1 MLAASDH
8 HQVEAAT
15 DVEDSLRRRRERGR
29 RSQANF
35 RKRQAE
41 ANQHVRNQ
49 NRRLKNAIEKLVNI
63 TRGDEHPELLNTIFD
78 VAEAAGIDAKKPDT
92 QDIAVQRILKDVTK
106 NKQALMSTSGD
117 GEEDIVVRGV
127 SRDVIQR
134 ASHKEDYGFSFTSSL
149 GSLPSPQR
157 LTCGIWLDHQHYMR
171 VSIPPDDII
180 PYLGPGSKTF
190 AGILFWSIMDHAQ
203 KKCTRSHTEATTSL
217 IQRALDHST
226 ATEGWTVTYIHA
238 MVEARQEYRR
248 TGSISAQYAP
258 AAERDLPNLMRDR
271 IDADYHARGIDPN
284 QWLSAAGIE
293 VRVKSMIGND
303 SFAILETAAKGEG
316 NISLRD
322 SLETMKCKLAENCV
336 CFGDG
341 PRWSVDV
348 VDALFLDWIYKT
360 SRLGII
366 S

>member
-8 HQVEAAT
+8 HQVETAT

-41 ANQHVRNQ
+41 ANQHIRNQ

-78 VAEAAGIDAKKPDT
+78 VAEAAGVDAKKPT
-92 QDIAVQRILKDVTK
+92 QGIAVQPIPKDVNITR
-106 NKQALMSTSGD
+106 NKQFLTSTVD
-117 GEEDIVVRGV
+117 GEEDIIVKGT
-127 SRDVIQR
+127 SRDIIKR
-134 ASHKEDYGFSFTSSL
+134 ASHKENSGFSPSSSL
-149 GSLPSPQR
+149 ASLPPPQR

-203 KKCTRSHTEATTSL
+203 KKCTRSHTETTASL

-226 ATEGWTVTYIHA
+226 ATENWTITYIYA

-258 AAERDLPNLMRDR
+258 AAERDLPNLIRSR

-284 QWLSAAGIE
+284 QWLSAVGIE
-293 VRVKSMIGND
+293 GRVKSMIGND

-316 NISLRD
+316 SLSLQD
-322 SLETMKCKLAENCV
+322 SLEAMKCKLAETCV

-341 PRWSVDV
+341 PRWNVDV

-360 SRLGII
+360 SRL
-366 S
+366 SRN

>member
-8 HQVEAAT
+8 QGETAIDA
-15 DVEDSLRRRRERGR
+15 EDSLRRRRERGR

-41 ANQHVRNQ
+41 ANQHIRNQ

-63 TRGDEHPELLNTIFD
+63 TRGDEHLELLNTIFD
-78 VAEAAGIDAKKPDT
+78 VAEAAGVDAKKPT
-92 QDIAVQRILKDVTK
+92 RGIAVQPVPKDVTR
-106 NKQALMSTSGD
+106 NKQLLMSAVD
-117 GEEDIVVRGV
+117 GEEDIIVRGT
-127 SRDVIQR
+127 SRDIVQK
-134 ASHKEDYGFSFTSSL
+134 ASHEENPGSSFTSSPA
-149 GSLPSPQR
+149 SLPSPQR

-203 KKCTRSHTEATTSL
+203 KKCTRSHTETTAL

-226 ATEGWTVTYIHA
+226 ATENWTITYIYA

-258 AAERDLPNLMRDR
+258 AAERDLPNLMRNR

-284 QWLSAAGIE
+284 QWLSAMGIE
-293 VRVKSMIGND
+293 GRVKSMIGND
-303 SFAILETAAKGEG
+303 SFAILENAAKGEG
-316 NISLRD
+316 DISLRD
-322 SLETMKCKLAENCV
+322 SLEAMKCKLAENCV

-341 PRWSVDV
+341 PRWNVDI
-348 VDALFLDWIYKT
+348 VDALFLDWVYKA
-360 SRLGII
+360 SRL
-366 S
+366 SC

>member
-8 HQVEAAT
+8 HQVETAT
-15 DVEDSLRRRRERGR
+15 VVEDSLRRRRERGR

-41 ANQHVRNQ
+41 ANQHIRNQ
-49 NRRLKNAIEKLVNI
+49 NQRLKDAIEKLVNL

-78 VAEAAGIDAKKPDT
+78 VAEAAGIDAKKPT
-92 QDIAVQRILKDVTK
+92 HIAVQPISKHVTR
-106 NKQALMSTSGD
+106 NKQTLMSTAD
-117 GEEDIVVRGV
+117 GEEDIVVKGT
-127 SRDVIQR
+127 SRDIIQR
-134 ASHKEDYGFSFTSSL
+134 SSRKENSGSSFTSSL
-149 GSLPSPQR
+149 ASLPSPQR

-190 AGILFWSIMDHAQ
+190 AGILFWSIMDHARKQ
-203 KKCTRSHTEATTSL
+203 CTRSHTETTTSL

-226 ATEGWTVTYIHA
+226 ATENWTITYIYA

-248 TGSISAQYAP
+248 TGSISAQYAS
-258 AAERDLPNLMRDR
+258 AAERDLPNLMRNR

-284 QWLSAAGIE
+284 QWLSAMGIE
-293 VRVKSMIGND
+293 GRVKNMIGKD

-316 NISLRD
+316 SLSLQD
-322 SLETMKCKLAENCV
+322 SLEDMKCKLAENCV

-341 PRWSVDV
+341 PRWNVDV

-360 SRLGII
+360 SRL
-366 S
+366 SRN